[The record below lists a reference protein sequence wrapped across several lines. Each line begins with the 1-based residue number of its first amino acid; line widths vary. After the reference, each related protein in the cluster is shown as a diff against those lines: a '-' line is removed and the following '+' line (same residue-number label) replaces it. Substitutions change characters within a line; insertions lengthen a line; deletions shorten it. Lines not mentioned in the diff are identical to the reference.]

1 MLTCSG
7 KQKLHIQIMKAIEVK
22 NLSKMFGHLVAVDHI
37 SFEIEEGE
45 IFGFLGANGAGKTT
59 TIMML
64 ATALNPT
71 SGTATVCGFDIIK
84 ERDRVRECIGIVF
97 EELSL
102 DINLTGKENLDF
114 HARMYHLDKETR
126 QERASQ
132 ALDLVGLKNEQNILV
147 KHYSG
152 GMQRRLEIARGMLN
166 YPRVL
171 FLDEPTLGLDVQ
183 TRKLLWDYTK
193 RLNRESGTTVLLNTH
208 YVEEADYLCDR
219 IAILEQG
226 KIVVMGR
233 PRELKDSVGDSVL
246 SIKLSQGSH
255 NDLVK
260 LLKEISWV
268 KKVNQ
273 RDDQMELSIESGR
286 TKIPEVV
293 RLARDHGFTISSISE
308 CKPSLEDVFLH
319 YIGKKLKGEE
329 HE

>member
-1 MLTCSG
+1 LLTCSG

-37 SFEIEEGE
+37 SFEVEEGE
-45 IFGFLGANGAGKTT
+45 VFGFLGANGAGKTT
-59 TIMML
+59 AMMML